1 MKAGLKSLILAAVP
15 MAGIGHRS
23 SALGRARLRG
33 ACVAGY
39 PLIRTFVYLLF
50 FLLALR
56 AKECPPVPPAAVF
69 CSPIVYI
76 GASPNLNEGTFVEI
90 GSIKL
95 TQAQA
100 GR

>member
-50 FLLALR
+50 FLASCTEGKGMSPR
-56 AKECPPVPPAAVF
+56 PP
-69 CSPIVYI
+69 
-76 GASPNLNEGTFVEI
+76 
-90 GSIKL
+90 
-95 TQAQA
+95 
-100 GR
+100 GRCFLLPHRVHRSLPQ